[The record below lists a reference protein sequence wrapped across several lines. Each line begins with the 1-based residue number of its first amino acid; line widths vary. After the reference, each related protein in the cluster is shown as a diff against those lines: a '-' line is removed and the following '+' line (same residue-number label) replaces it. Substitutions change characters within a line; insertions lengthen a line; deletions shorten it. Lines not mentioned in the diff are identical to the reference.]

1 MCWPDPLPGRSRR
14 AVVELDRPKR
24 TGRRHGARSD
34 PLDATRAAREALGRD
49 QLAQPR
55 APGQRAALQ
64 VRLTA
69 RRAAVQAALRAL
81 ARRIHLLDAEI
92 ADHTRAITSLVRAW
106 PPDLLGRCGVARSWP
121 PPCCGPGPILAA
133 AAQML
138 PLPCWAAPH
147 PIPASSGQTVRV
159 RLNRSG
165 GPPAQPGLHLVILTR
180 RRDDPATRAD
190 AERRRAQGKTNREIR
205 RCLVRY
211 VARQPYRLLQAT
223 PTL

>member
-1 MCWPDPLPGRSRR
+1 
-14 AVVELDRPKR
+14 VVELDRPKR

-92 ADHTRAITSLVRAW
+92 ADHTRAITSMVRAW

-121 PPCCGPGPILAA
+121 PPCSGPGPILAA
-133 AAQML
+133 AVQML
-138 PLPCWAAPH
+138 PCHAGRRRTHPRVLRPDRPGAPQ
-147 PIPASSGQTVRV
+147 PFR
-159 RLNRSG
+159 